1 MNTRI
6 SKPLVSMVVP
16 FYNEEEA
23 IEAFFA
29 GLVPVLEAIASI
41 RFEIVCINDG
51 SSDATLARLI
61 NASSKDRRIRVIDLT
76 RNFGKE
82 AALTAG
88 IDEAFGDAV
97 IPIDADLQDPP
108 SLIPVM
114 IEHWRDG
121 ADVVAARRTNRASDT
136 WAKRTAAGLYYRV
149 HNVLSDVK
157 LPENVGDFR
166 LMDREVVNA
175 LRRLPESR
183 RFMKGLFAWVGYR
196 TVIVDYV
203 REARSAGHSKFS
215 GWRLWNFALE
225 GITSFSTVPLRSWT
239 YIGLAIAAAAFLYGG
254 FIVGRTVL
262 FGNPVPGYAS
272 LLTVLLFMGGIE
284 LIGIGVVGEY
294 VGRIYHESKGRPVY
308 LVRRRYQT
316 KNKVS
321 TLPIEHTQRT
331 QRAGRNVART
341 AQIVRL
347 DPTRRRT
354 VARVRTAAR

>member
-1 MNTRI
+1 
-6 SKPLVSMVVP
+6 
-16 FYNEEEA
+16 
-23 IEAFFA
+23 
-29 GLVPVLEAIASI
+29 
-41 RFEIVCINDG
+41 
-51 SSDATLARLI
+51 
-61 NASSKDRRIRVIDLT
+61 
-76 RNFGKE
+76 
-82 AALTAG
+82 
-88 IDEAFGDAV
+88 
-97 IPIDADLQDPP
+97 
-108 SLIPVM
+108 
-114 IEHWRDG
+114 
-121 ADVVAARRTNRASDT
+121 
-136 WAKRTAAGLYYRV
+136 
-149 HNVLSDVK
+149 
-157 LPENVGDFR
+157 
-166 LMDREVVNA
+166 
-175 LRRLPESR
+175 
-183 RFMKGLFAWVGYR
+183 
-196 TVIVDYV
+196 
-203 REARSAGHSKFS
+203 
-215 GWRLWNFALE
+215 LWNLALE

-239 YIGLAIAAAAFLYGG
+239 YIGVAIAAAAFLYGG

-321 TLPIEHTQRT
+321 KLPIERT